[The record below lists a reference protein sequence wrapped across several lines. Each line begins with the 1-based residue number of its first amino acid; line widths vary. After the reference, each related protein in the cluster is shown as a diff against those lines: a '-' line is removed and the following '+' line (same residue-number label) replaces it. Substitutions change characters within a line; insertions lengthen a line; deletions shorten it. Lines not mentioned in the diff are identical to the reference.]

1 MTNSSSFEPVD
12 LSDPAIEPLR
22 LQELA
27 QTHPHL
33 WDEILQHPNVYPG
46 LADWIRERQAA
57 EAANQ
62 PSDEAEQ
69 RTTEQ
74 QPTTDLSDDEVQDDS
89 ESTEPQTSWFAGP
102 EAHEPTAAQPQAS
115 HETEQTQHFGWA
127 QPTAADPN
135 QAGPQQPPHYGAD
148 QPPFGRPQS
157 TGYAQPSGYP
167 QPQPQ
172 QQPFQA
178 QPGTQQNQYAAP
190 QYQGQQPG
198 QYMMPARKPSKIDF
212 STRRT
217 WGLLITGAAAF
228 LAIFGFF
235 FAPSASPRVLGGL
248 THMSS
253 GGWFLMLLLIATVA
267 LAALELFLENP
278 WTRYFFI
285 VLGIGA
291 SFAILGRYMVVGTF
305 FSLSGAGFSMVWIIF
320 MAIVVLA
327 GTMVYLAPAT
337 TMARAGQPPRQPQPY
352 QPAGGQPQNPTSQP
366 WAQHNQPGAPQQFGG
381 YQPPQHPGSPQ

>member
-27 QTHPHL
+27 QTHPQL
-33 WDEILQHPNVYPG
+33 WDQILQHPNVYPG
-46 LADWIRERQAA
+46 LADWIRQRQAA
-57 EAANQ
+57 DAANQ
-62 PSDEAEQ
+62 PSYD
-69 RTTEQ
+69 TE
-74 QPTTDLSDDEVQDDS
+74 QPTTEISDDAVQNDS
-89 ESTEPQTSWFAGP
+89 APTEPQTSSWFAGP
-102 EAHEPTAAQPQAS
+102 DADEPTAVQPQAS
-115 HETEQTQHFGWA
+115 DESEPTQHFGWT
-127 QPTAADPN
+127 QPAPAEPN

-148 QPPFGRPQS
+148 KSSFGSP
-157 TGYAQPSGYP
+157 QPSGYPQPSGQP

-178 QPGTQQNQYAAP
+178 QPSPQQNQYAAP

-198 QYMMPARKPSKIDF
+198 QYMMPSRNPSKIDF
-212 STRRT
+212 SSRRT

-285 VLGIGA
+285 VLGLGS
-291 SFAILGRYMVVGTF
+291 SFAILGRYMVVGAF

-327 GTMVYLAPAT
+327 GTMVYLAPSG
-337 TMARAGQPPRQPQPY
+337 TMPRASQPQQPQPS
-352 QPAGGQPQNPTSQP
+352 QTAGGQPQNPASQP
-366 WAQHNQPGAPQQFGG
+366 WDQHNQPGAPQQFGG
-381 YQPPQHPGSPQ
+381 YQPPQPPGSPQ